1 MPGPAHLDADGR
13 DVSAKRD
20 SDDGGAGAGRRG
32 RPRRIR
38 LPDPA
43 GGGRR
48 RLDGRSDEDLVLLY
62 LEGDAAAFRVLADRH
77 HDRVVNFLAGRV
89 GDRAQAED
97 LAQEAFLRV
106 YRHLHRFDPEKKF
119 STWIYTIAGNLAKN
133 VYRDR
138 SRDPVVLFRTLA
150 GDEGEET
157 PLQWA
162 DESYLPDDMA
172 RRRDLQRTVEEVVE
186 DLPAH
191 HRAVFVLRE
200 MEGRS
205 YEEIAEITGLKLGTV
220 KSRLSRARNRFAEIA
235 SRRLGEPLA
244 A

>member
-1 MPGPAHLDADGR
+1 
-13 DVSAKRD
+13 VSATRD
-20 SDDGGAGAGRRG
+20 SDDGGSGAGRRG

-38 LPDPA
+38 LPDPP
-43 GGGRR
+43 GNGRR
-48 RLDGRSDEDLVLLY
+48 RRLADCSDEELVVRY
-62 LEGDAAAFRVLADRH
+62 LEGDAVAFRVLTDRH
-77 HDRVVNFLAGRV
+77 HDRVVNFLTRKV

-106 YRHLHRFDPEKKF
+106 YRHLHRFDPEKTF
-119 STWIYTIAGNLAKN
+119 TTWLYTIAGNLAKN
-133 VYRDR
+133 AYRDR
-138 SRDPVVLFRTLA
+138 SRDPLVLFRTLA
-150 GDEGEET
+150 GGDEGEET

-162 DESYLPDDMA
+162 DETYLPDDMA
-172 RRRDLQRTVEEVVE
+172 RKRALQQTVEEVVE

-191 HRAVFVLRE
+191 HRTVFVLRE
-200 MEGRS
+200 MEGKS